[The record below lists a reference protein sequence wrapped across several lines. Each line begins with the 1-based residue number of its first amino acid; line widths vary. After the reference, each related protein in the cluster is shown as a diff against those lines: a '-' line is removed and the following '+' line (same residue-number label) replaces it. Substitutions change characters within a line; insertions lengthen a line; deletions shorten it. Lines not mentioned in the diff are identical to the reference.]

1 MDKVTALNAVQ
12 SITAALL
19 AKERGQGG
27 QLIKLNMMDCAMHF
41 LYPDSYWNK
50 VWTDAGQFPVEWNQI
65 SAGAEYQV

>member
-1 MDKVTALNAVQ
+1 
-12 SITAALL
+12 
-19 AKERGQGG
+19 
-27 QLIKLNMMDCAMHF
+27 MMDCAMHF